1 MKKSEKLGIW
11 MDHSNAHIINVLT
24 DTIEKNTISS
34 KFTHQEKEH
43 SLSKSESLMHHKEQH
58 QQHEY
63 YKEIG
68 DVIKNFN
75 EVVVFGPTDAKV
87 ELVNFLKQDHH
98 FDNIKIIVKNSDKMT
113 EHQEFAFVKA
123 HFKI

>member
-11 MDHSNAHIINVLT
+11 MHHSNAHIINILT

-43 SLSKSESLMHHKEQH
+43 SLSKSENLMHHKEQH

-63 YKEIG
+63 YKSIG

-75 EVVVFGPTDAKV
+75 EVIVFGPTDAKV

-98 FDNIKIIVKNSDKMT
+98 FDNIKIEVKNSDKMT

>member
-1 MKKSEKLGIW
+1 MKKLEKLGIW
-11 MDHSNAHIINVLT
+11 MDHSSAHILNTSI
-24 DTIEKNTISS
+24 DSIEKKTITS

-43 SLSKSESLMHHKEQH
+43 SISRSENLMHHKEQH

-68 DVIKNFN
+68 DIIKKYNV
-75 EVVVFGPTDAKV
+75 VVVFGPTDAKS

-98 FDNIKIIVKNSDKMT
+98 FDNIKIEVKNADKMT
-113 EHQEFAFVKA
+113 EHQEYAFVKE
-123 HFKI
+123 HFKN

>member
-11 MDHSNAHIINVLT
+11 MHHSNAHIINILT

-43 SLSKSESLMHHKEQH
+43 SLSKSENLMHHKEQH

-63 YKEIG
+63 YKAIG

-75 EVVVFGPTDAKV
+75 EVIVFGPTDAKV

-98 FDNIKIIVKNSDKMT
+98 FDNIKIEVKNSDKMT

>member
-1 MKKSEKLGIW
+1 MKKVEKLGIW
-11 MDHSNAHIINVLT
+11 MDHAKAHILHSSI
-24 DTIEKNTISS
+24 DTIETKTISS
-34 KFTHQEKEH
+34 KFTHLEKEH
-43 SLSKSESLMHHKEQH
+43 SLNKSENLMHHKEQH

-68 DVIKNFN
+68 NVIKNYD

-87 ELVNFLKQDHH
+87 ELVNFLKQDRH
-98 FDNIKIIVKNSDKMT
+98 FDNIKIVVENADKMT
-113 EHQEFAFVKA
+113 EHQEYAFVKA

>member
-1 MKKSEKLGIW
+1 MKNLEKLGIW
-11 MDHSNAHIINVLT
+11 MDHSNAHILNSSI
-24 DTIEKNTISS
+24 DRIETMTISS

-43 SLSKSESLMHHKEQH
+43 SLSKSENLMHHKEQQ

-68 DVIKNFN
+68 DVIKSYN
-75 EVVVFGPTDAKV
+75 EVIVFGPTDAKV

-98 FDNIKIIVKNSDKMT
+98 FDNIKIEVKNADKMT
-113 EHQEFAFVKA
+113 EHQEYAFVKA
-123 HFKI
+123 YFKI